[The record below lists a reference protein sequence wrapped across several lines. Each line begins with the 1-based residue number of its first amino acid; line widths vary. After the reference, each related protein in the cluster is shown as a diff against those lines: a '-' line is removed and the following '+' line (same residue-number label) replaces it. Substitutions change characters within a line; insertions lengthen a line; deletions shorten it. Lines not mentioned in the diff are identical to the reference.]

1 MPPDVAMPGVAPVG
15 GLPPAGTGSM
25 PQPGYPP
32 QPQYPAYAGYPHAY
46 PAPPRRRLSDGAIIG
61 MALGGTAVLLV
72 ILLVAVFALVGS
84 SHPGSVTAAPQH
96 DSAAAPPGSPS
107 PSDPS
112 ADGQSYVIDGV
123 TIQPEDGWTF
133 VLTSGRDCPGA
144 EVIVGFA
151 DTIDG
156 DTIDQLTETV
166 TLQAGVPYTY
176 TVPDTASTHEYAGID
191 DLQCIPT

>member
-1 MPPDVAMPGVAPVG
+1 
-15 GLPPAGTGSM
+15 
-25 PQPGYPP
+25 
-32 QPQYPAYAGYPHAY
+32 
-46 PAPPRRRLSDGAIIG
+46 
-61 MALGGTAVLLV
+61 MALGATAVLLV
-72 ILLVAVFALVGS
+72 ILLVAVFALVGNAGR
-84 SHPGSVTAAPQH
+84 GSVTAAPQH

-133 VLTSGRDCPGA
+133 LLTSGRDCPGA